1 MRTSLMAHLMA
12 LGLVLTGTAAVA
24 QQQKLDLGKQEFE
37 AKCASCHGVSGKGDG
52 PVAAYLNKPPTDLT
66 QLAKKNRGVLPTT
79 RLFEVIEGSSVPSHG
94 TREMPV
100 WGKEFRIEDA
110 SFYKE
115 ARGSYD
121 AAALVRARI
130 LMLLEYI
137 DRLQAR

>member
-1 MRTSLMAHLMA
+1 MRTVIMAHAMA
-12 LGLVLTGTAAVA
+12 AGLALSGTAAFA
-24 QQQKLDLGKQEFE
+24 QQQKSDFGKQEFD

-52 PVAAYLNKPPTDLT
+52 PVAASLTKPPADLT
-66 QLAKKNRGVLPTT
+66 QLAKKNRGVLPAA
-79 RLFEVIEGSSVPSHG
+79 RLFEVIEGSNVPSHG

-100 WGKEFRIEDA
+100 WGREFRIEDA

-121 AAALVRARI
+121 PAALVRARI